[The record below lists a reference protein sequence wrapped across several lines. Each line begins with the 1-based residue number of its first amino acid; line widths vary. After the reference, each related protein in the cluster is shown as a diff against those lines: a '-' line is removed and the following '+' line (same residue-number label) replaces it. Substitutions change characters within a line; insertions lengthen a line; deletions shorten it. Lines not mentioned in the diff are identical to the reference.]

1 MTQSV
6 KSAVKFL
13 RVRLRRAGLFVPLC
27 GKSAFG
33 VGIERTLQL
42 MVLALC
48 FSLAAAR
55 GQNNNDLPPGVE
67 LRDYT
72 GWVNCLFL
80 NASEIPV
87 QAVVVPAVGGR
98 IVHYSLNGTNIL
110 LENSASLGAILGAQK

>member
-1 MTQSV
+1 M
-6 KSAVKFL
+6 
-13 RVRLRRAGLFVPLC
+13 VPL
-27 GKSAFG
+27 GWALGEPFTS
-33 VGIERTLQL
+33 

-48 FSLAAAR
+48 FSLATAR

-72 GWVNCLFL
+72 GWANCLFL

-110 LENSASLGAILGAQK
+110 LENASSLGAILGAKNEDLFLGGGQCDLAAHRPY